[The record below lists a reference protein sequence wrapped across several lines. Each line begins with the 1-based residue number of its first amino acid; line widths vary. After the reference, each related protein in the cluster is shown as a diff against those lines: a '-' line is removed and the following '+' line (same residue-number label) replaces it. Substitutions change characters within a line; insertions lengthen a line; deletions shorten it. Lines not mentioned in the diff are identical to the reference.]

1 MLSLNNYR
9 HNQDSEFQK
18 NRLQNFKIHQR
29 NIRPNKT
36 SQVTPKKEMVKR
48 TQNKI
53 AEVLI

>member
-9 HNQDSEFQK
+9 NNQDSEFQK